1 MFKGMIRI
9 FKAIKCSLEEKNRQK
24 KQYKQKQYEIYQ
36 EGLAEVSLRNQIKAV
51 LDIMDQDPSIQ
62 ALTIEIAQEGLPFAS
77 DILESLHCEVIPCTQ
92 TGQYML
98 MRTESYV

>member
-1 MFKGMIRI
+1 MLSGIIRI
-9 FKAIKCSLEEKNRQK
+9 FKAIKCHLAEKNRQQ
-24 KQYKQKQYEIYQ
+24 KQYKQKQNEIYQ

-51 LDIMDQDPSIQ
+51 LDIMDQDPHIQ

-77 DILESLHCEVIPCTQ
+77 EILETLHCEVIPCTNP
-92 TGQYML
+92 GQYIL

>member
-1 MFKGMIRI
+1 MISGIVRI
-9 FKAIKCSLEEKNRQK
+9 FKALKCYFEEKNRQQR
-24 KQYKQKQYEIYQ
+24 QYKQKQNEIYQ

-51 LDIMDQDPSIQ
+51 LDIMDQDSDIQ

-77 DILESLHCEVIPCTQ
+77 DILESLHCEVIPCTEP
-92 TGQYML
+92 GRFIL